1 MNSLSLLAPAKI
13 NLFLLIQG
21 RRPDG
26 YHIIFTLFQKVSLWD
41 EIVLA
46 ADPGKREVH
55 LECPGSNL
63 TSGPENLAY
72 RASLLFLEETG
83 LDLKVKIVLKKAI
96 PTGGGLGGGSSDA
109 AFVLRGLNELADFPL
124 DQPVLHSL
132 ASSLGADVPFFL
144 LEAPAAIGRDIGT
157 ELEVTSTPHRWYV
170 LVYPGFS
177 ISTRWAYRQYVLT
190 SRDGD
195 TTFDADRAIGSTMWQ
210 NDLEKVVIAKNPEIG
225 QIKAELMSLGAEV
238 ALMSGSGSTVF
249 GAFLSKDDA
258 FRALSSLEKDKGFST
273 FLVEAL

>member
-26 YHIIFTLFQKVSLWD
+26 YHLIFTLFQKVSLWD
-41 EIVLA
+41 EIKLS
-46 ADPGKREVH
+46 ADRGKREIY
-55 LECPGSNL
+55 LECSCSNL

-72 RASLLFLEETG
+72 RASALFLEKAG

-109 AFVLRGLNELADFPL
+109 ASVLRGLNELAGFPL
-124 DQPVLHSL
+124 DRPALHLL

-157 ELEVTSTPHRWYV
+157 ELEVISTPHRWYV

-177 ISTRWAYRQYVLT
+177 VSTRWAYRQYVLT
-190 SRDGD
+190 SQDGD
-195 TTFDADRAIGSTMWQ
+195 TTFDVDRTIEATMWQ

-225 QIKAELMSLGAEV
+225 QIKAKLMSLGAEA

-249 GAFLSKDDA
+249 GAFLSKEDA
-258 FRALSSLEKDKGFST
+258 LRAFSSLKNNKGLST